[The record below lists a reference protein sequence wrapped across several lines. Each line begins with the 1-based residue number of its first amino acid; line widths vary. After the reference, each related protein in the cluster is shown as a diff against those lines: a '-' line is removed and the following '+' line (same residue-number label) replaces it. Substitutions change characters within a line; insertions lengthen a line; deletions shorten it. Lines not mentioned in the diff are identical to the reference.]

1 MVGKGRAG
9 TPTPGIQAS
18 LSGPR
23 VHTHLGAHTC
33 QSYWDLIWGG
43 AAVLRK
49 TQTPKVMTAQ
59 TQAFLNPVVH
69 SLSGCE
75 TKQKVAAT
83 IYQK

>member
-1 MVGKGRAG
+1 MMESGGEPLPAALELLTQMPEGAASRGRERKSGHAHSWD
-9 TPTPGIQAS
+9 QAS

-49 TQTPKVMTAQ
+49 TQTPK
-59 TQAFLNPVVH
+59 L
-69 SLSGCE
+69 
-75 TKQKVAAT
+75 
-83 IYQK
+83 